1 CPYTTVFR
9 SVRFADEDFSVP
21 GIGEPMAVRD
31 AHRAAARDVAGNR
44 AVPRHQ
50 RGPEERH
57 QPLAARLGGRR
68 PVALIRARLFH
79 ACVAPT
85 RRSEDAAVEPTE
97 DLLRPDA
104 VERDEDDVLGAAAG
118 WRGRLDQSKHWNAK
132 ENAAADAD
140 VGQNDH

>member
-1 CPYTTVFR
+1 
-9 SVRFADEDFSVP
+9 
-21 GIGEPMAVRD
+21 MAIRD

-79 ACVAPT
+79 ACVAPK
-85 RRSEDAAVEPTE
+85 RRSEDVEVEPTE

-118 WRGRLDQSKHWNAK
+118 WRGRLDQRKRCDAN
-132 ENAAADAD
+132 ENADDHADG
-140 VGQNDH
+140 GQNDHETTGRRRSSV